1 MDEYG
6 SGLDLVKLRSLS
18 NKISENARNE
28 ISENLKEDLINIVLD
43 EDLKIRFQERGR
55 KVTEQSKRVIGHWV
69 KKGIVHAEQNKKNG
83 WFYFNHT
90 ESIWIDIVTM
100 LRQFGLSLDIIKS
113 IRTQLFHEEVKEF
126 PLINFALM
134 HSVLKEPYLMLVD
147 EDGKI
152 NLLTE
157 SVYSKQIT
165 DAVLP
170 PHIVFNFFHLAKQLY
185 PNNNFNIGS
194 NNSLEGNLNTSELK
208 LLYYIRTGDFTEI
221 KIRLKDGNISLFE
234 GEKHISNP
242 ESIMHIINEK
252 SYQDIEIKTEN
263 GKIVHITSTEKI
275 KFK

>member
-18 NKISENARNE
+18 GKISEKAQKE
-28 ISENLKEDLINIVLD
+28 IRENLKEDLVNIVLE
-43 EDLKIRFQERGR
+43 EDLKTRFLERGR

-69 KKGIVHAEQNKKNG
+69 KKGIVEAEQTKENG

-113 IRTQLFHEEVKEF
+113 IRTQLFHEDVEEF
-126 PLINFALM
+126 SLINYALM

-147 EDGKI
+147 ENGKI
-152 NLLTE
+152 NLLTT
-157 SVYSKQIT
+157 SVYSEQIT

-185 PNNNFNIGS
+185 PNNNFNLGS
-194 NNSLEGNLNTSELK
+194 NKSLEGNLNTSELK

-242 ESIMHIINEK
+242 DSIMHIINEK